1 MAYSGPKS
9 DRLPNDNK
17 NDSISAPRHPSMSGH
32 HLENY
37 SSHHN
42 KTDQFLLPN
51 CPKPTQAVTTC
62 MDYLFA
68 SSDFTPHLDTSTPIQ
83 TRVNHTTSLMQ
94 ASIRFLN
101 LNSLVPLAW
110 LQSMRGKPQSHPK
123 NPFRTSAIENLVPK
137 PSPDWC
143 TSPGNSVP
151 KS

>member
-1 MAYSGPKS
+1 METKQSSIRQTAYSGSKS
-9 DRLPNDNK
+9 DRLHNDNK

-37 SSHHN
+37 SSHHH
-42 KTDQFLLPN
+42 KTNQFLLPN

-94 ASIRFLN
+94 ASIRFLDPTH
-101 LNSLVPLAW
+101 SSP
-110 LQSMRGKPQSHPK
+110 SHGCSPCV
-123 NPFRTSAIENLVPK
+123 ENLVVIPRIRFEHL
-137 PSPDWC
+137 PSRI
-143 TSPGNSVP
+143 
-151 KS
+151 